1 MMLRYLLVGV
11 WLAWGIAY
19 PLMSWS
25 LDAIDMFSSRV
36 VVMVLSGLT
45 LLTAGAV
52 VGGGAVWPPR
62 HAWRWIVL
70 AGLVNMACFQVFLI
84 AGVYLLGP
92 ARTPIVIYTMPAWSA
107 LFAMLFLKEHISAR
121 VAAAAGLGLVAV
133 AIVVMQEQKTTSI
146 PLGTGLTLLAAISFG
161 IGTVLT
167 KAAKWQGDPTVFA
180 GWQLLVG
187 AVPVVALWLLCRDY
201 TYLRLDQTHGLVA
214 LAFLILISNSLAYFC
229 WFRIIKA
236 LPASVAGVTT
246 LIVPCVGFGASV
258 FLIGGDISAL
268 DILALCLVLVSVTL
282 VLTQQNALDRKASA
296 STERP

>member
-1 MMLRYLLVGV
+1 MLKYLLIGV
-11 WLAWGIAY
+11 WLAWGFAY

-45 LLTAGAV
+45 LLAAGAV
-52 VGGGAVWPPR
+52 VGRGDVWPPR

-70 AGLVNMACFQVFLI
+70 TGLVNMALFQVFLI
-84 AGVYLLGP
+84 TGVYLLGP

-107 LFAMLFLKEHISAR
+107 LFAMLFLKERISPR
-121 VAAAAGLGLVAV
+121 VAVGAGLGLVAV

-146 PLGTGLTLLAAISFG
+146 PLGTGATLLAAISFG

-167 KAAKWQGDPTVFA
+167 KAAKWEGDPTVFA
-180 GWQLLVG
+180 GWQLIVG
-187 AVPVVALWLLCRDY
+187 AVPVIVLWLAAFDH
-201 TYLRLDQTHGLVA
+201 TYLRPDQTHGLVS
-214 LAFLILISNSLAYFC
+214 LAFLVLVSNSLAYFC
-229 WFRIIKA
+229 WFRIIRA

-258 FLIGGDISAL
+258 LLIGGNISMMDIVAL
-268 DILALCLVLVSVTL
+268 FLVLISVTL
-282 VLTQQNALDRKASA
+282 VLTEQRTLERNTGASA
-296 STERP
+296 ERP

>member
-1 MMLRYLLVGV
+1 
-11 WLAWGIAY
+11 
-19 PLMSWS
+19 
-25 LDAIDMFSSRV
+25 
-36 VVMVLSGLT
+36 MVLSGLT

-146 PLGTGLTLLAAISFG
+146 PLGTGLTLYRLVRCAPWGGSGYDPVPERPLFG
-161 IGTVLT
+161 RT
-167 KAAKWQGDPTVFA
+167 
-180 GWQLLVG
+180 
-187 AVPVVALWLLCRDY
+187 
-201 TYLRLDQTHGLVA
+201 
-214 LAFLILISNSLAYFC
+214 
-229 WFRIIKA
+229 
-236 LPASVAGVTT
+236 
-246 LIVPCVGFGASV
+246 GAS
-258 FLIGGDISAL
+258 
-268 DILALCLVLVSVTL
+268 
-282 VLTQQNALDRKASA
+282 
-296 STERP
+296 RPTR